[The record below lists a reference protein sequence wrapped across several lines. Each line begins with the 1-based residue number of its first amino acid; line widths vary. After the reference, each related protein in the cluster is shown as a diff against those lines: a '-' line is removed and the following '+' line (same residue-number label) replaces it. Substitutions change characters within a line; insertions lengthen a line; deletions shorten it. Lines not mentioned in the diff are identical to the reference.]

1 MSAGK
6 KSDYFADRIRAE
18 LAFARSRGA
27 RDPEALAQHLNA
39 RGFLTRDGQALDRR
53 RCRGRDPPVSQGKA
67 RELSP
72 ATPPPAGV
80 AVALGGGGR

>member
-1 MSAGK
+1 MSTGR

-39 RGFLTRDGQALDRR
+39 RGFFTRDGRR
-53 RCRGRDPPVSQGKA
+53 WTAEDVEAATRRPA
-67 RELSP
+67 RTKSE
-72 ATPPPAGV
+72 A
-80 AVALGGGGR
+80 

>member
-27 RDPEALAQHLNA
+27 RDPEALAAHLNN
-39 RGFLTRDGQALDRR
+39 RGFLTRDGRR
-53 RCRGRDPPVSQGKA
+53 WTAADVEAATHRPSKA
-67 RELSP
+67 KPGE
-72 ATPPPAGV
+72 
-80 AVALGGGGR
+80 

>member
-27 RDPEALAQHLNA
+27 RDAETLAEHLNA
-39 RGFLTRDGQALDRR
+39 RGFLTRDGRR
-53 RCRGRDPPVSQGKA
+53 WTATDVEAATRRPSKA
-67 RELSP
+67 KPE
-72 ATPPPAGV
+72 A
-80 AVALGGGGR
+80 

>member
-39 RGFLTRDGQALDRR
+39 RGFLTRDGRR
-53 RCRGRDPPVSQGKA
+53 WTAEDVEAATRRPVRAKSEA
-67 RELSP
+67 
-72 ATPPPAGV
+72 
-80 AVALGGGGR
+80 

>member
-27 RDPEALAQHLNA
+27 CDPEALAEHLNA
-39 RGFLTRDGQALDRR
+39 RGFLTRDGRR
-53 RCRGRDPPVSQGKA
+53 WTAEDVEAATRRPVRAKPES
-67 RELSP
+67 
-72 ATPPPAGV
+72 
-80 AVALGGGGR
+80 

>member
-6 KSDYFADRIRAE
+6 MSDYFADRIRAE

-39 RGFLTRDGQALDRR
+39 RGFLTRDGRR
-53 RCRGRDPPVSQGKA
+53 WTAEDVEAATRRPPRPKPDG
-67 RELSP
+67 
-72 ATPPPAGV
+72 
-80 AVALGGGGR
+80 

>member
-6 KSDYFADRIRAE
+6 ESDYFADRIRAE

-39 RGFLTRDGQALDRR
+39 RGFLTRDGRHWTAEDVEAATRR
-53 RCRGRDPPVSQGKA
+53 PVRAKP
-67 RELSP
+67 E
-72 ATPPPAGV
+72 V
-80 AVALGGGGR
+80 

>member
-27 RDPEALAQHLNA
+27 RDAEALAEHLNA
-39 RGFLTRDGQALDRR
+39 RGFLTRDGRR
-53 RCRGRDPPVSQGKA
+53 WTVEDVKA
-67 RELSP
+67 ATRRHP
-72 ATPPPAGV
+72 KATP
-80 AVALGGGGR
+80 GG

>member
-1 MSAGK
+1 MSTGR

-39 RGFLTRDGQALDRR
+39 RGFLTRDGRR
-53 RCRGRDPPVSQGKA
+53 WTAEDVEAASRR
-67 RELSP
+67 P
-72 ATPPPAGV
+72 AKTKPEA
-80 AVALGGGGR
+80 